1 MKHGRG
7 YVYDLYYHIVWC
19 VKYRHKILKDNI
31 KDELIKIINELCKN
45 NNYELV
51 EINTDLDHVHLLIGL
66 SPVDKI
72 STVMKT
78 LKGVSARLLNN
89 KYKDEISKYLY
100 GGHIWSPSY
109 YIATT
114 SDNLMDNIKLYIES
128 QGNKDAKRN
137 SNTIIS

>member
-1 MKHGRG
+1 
-7 YVYDLYYHIVWC
+7 
-19 VKYRHKILKDNI
+19 
-31 KDELIKIINELCKN
+31 
-45 NNYELV
+45 
-51 EINTDLDHVHLLIGL
+51 
-66 SPVDKI
+66 
-72 STVMKT
+72 MKT

-137 SNTIIS
+137 SNKIIS